1 MSHSILITQCLQNDF
16 VQPLGPYDT
25 LPNLLHV
32 GFDEARRLMG
42 EHPAEG
48 PLALTMKWAYQQP
61 KDKLTIMHIRDWHD
75 PGDLFQAEHLNKFGQ
90 HCVMD
95 TEGAEFAFPITDPD
109 RETIIVN
116 AIGLNDFLGTTLN
129 DHLEKLAGKETRV
142 GLVGVWTEAKI
153 LFLAYDLR
161 SRFPDIQL
169 AVCSALT
176 ASSSRATHF
185 MALGQLERILG
196 VRVYHSIGEFTNFLS
211 ESQVE
216 IPLPAPGHKDW
227 PKISIEGV
235 DHVSDTDMSLIRYLF
250 RDCREIHLRE
260 LTGGFSGNLVLGS
273 ESVDMNGH
281 QQVPHVVKIGPD
293 GPIGQERTSF
303 EKVEGV
309 LGNNAPRIVEFADS
323 DGRGAL
329 KYRYAA
335 MGGGFSTTFQ
345 KLYSAGL
352 PREKTEYYLKAV
364 FSEQL
369 GRFYKAAT
377 LEKAN
382 LLDYYWFKPD
392 FAERV
397 RKKVE
402 RVLGGPAK
410 GETLHLPT
418 GQEFPNPYLFY
429 KRDLKGLLPLA
440 NASSY
445 FSFIHGDLNG
455 ANIIID
461 THDNVWLID
470 FFHTD
475 RGHILKDLIKLEN
488 DILYIFTPVGNAD
501 ELKEALL
508 LSDHLLQV
516 EDLGRP
522 LPEVETTGLS
532 NTGMKRAYET
542 IRFLRSLYPPLIHDD
557 RNPLQL
563 LIGQLR
569 YAAHTLSFDE
579 SNEWQKLWALYTAGW
594 ASALLR
600 KRLKERG
607 PLRIDWVDQK
617 YTGAGRLGL
626 TILPGRK
633 DHSRSMVDD
642 LVELKAQGV
651 THVVTILTHNEFG
664 LYGVENI
671 LEDMKETDL
680 ETRYFP
686 ILDQSV
692 CSIPEICEMVGW
704 LDEKLA
710 GGASIM
716 VHCVGGLGRSGLVVA
731 CYLASKGLDADSAIE
746 EVRRARSPR
755 AIESTVQ
762 EGFVREFAASDH
774 CSGGKSGRSSSC

>member
-16 VQPLGPYDT
+16 VQPLGPYDA

-61 KDKLTIMHIRDWHD
+61 ADKLTIIHIRDWHD
-75 PGDLFQAEHLNKFGQ
+75 PGDLFQAGHLGKFGS
-90 HCVMD
+90 HCLRD
-95 TEGAEFAFPITDPD
+95 TEGADFAFPVSNPD

-116 AIGLNDFLGTTLN
+116 AIGLNDFLGTSLN
-129 DHLEKLAGKETRV
+129 DHLEGFAGQTVRV

-153 LFLAYDLR
+153 IFLAYDLR
-161 SRFPDIQL
+161 SRFPDMQL

-185 MALGQLERILG
+185 MALDQMERILG
-196 VRVYHSIGEFTNFLS
+196 VKVFNSIGEFTNFLS
-211 ESQVE
+211 ESQVD
-216 IPLPAPGHKDW
+216 IPLPAPSHKDW
-227 PKISIEGV
+227 PKITIEGV

-250 RDCREIHLRE
+250 RDCREVHLRE

-293 GPIGQERTSF
+293 GPIGKERTSF
-303 EKVEGV
+303 ERVEGV

-352 PREKTEYYLKAV
+352 PREKTEYYLKTV

-369 GRFYKAAT
+369 GRFYKAAI

-382 LLDYYWFKPD
+382 LLEYYWFKPD

-397 RKKVE
+397 REKVKKVI
-402 RVLGGPAK
+402 GGPAD
-410 GETLHLPT
+410 GETLRLPT
-418 GQEFPNPYLFY
+418 GQEFPNPYPFY
-429 KRDLKGLLPLA
+429 KRDLEGLLPLA
-440 NASSY
+440 TGSGY

-461 THDNVWLID
+461 AHDNVWLID
-470 FFHTD
+470 FFHTQ

-488 DILYIFTPVGNAD
+488 DILYIFTPVHNVED
-501 ELKEALL
+501 LKEAILLTDRLL
-508 LSDHLLQV
+508 LV

-522 LPEVETTGLS
+522 LPDVETTGLA

-542 IRFLRSLYPPLIHDD
+542 IRFLRSLYPSLIHDD

-563 LIGQLR
+563 MIGQLR

-579 SNEWQKLWALYTAGW
+579 SNEWQKLWALYTAGRC
-594 ASALLR
+594 SALIR

-607 PLRIDWVDQK
+607 PLRIDWVDHK

-633 DHSRSMVDD
+633 DYSRSMVDD

-651 THVVTILTHNEFG
+651 THVVTLLTPNEFV

-671 LEDMKETDL
+671 LDDLKETGL
-680 ETRYFP
+680 ESRHFP
-686 ILDQSV
+686 ILNQSV
-692 CSIPEICEMVGW
+692 CSFPEICELVEW
-704 LDEKLA
+704 LDDKLTR
-710 GGASIM
+710 GASIM

-731 CYLASKGLDADSAIE
+731 CYLVSKGLSADSAIE

-762 EGFVREFAASDH
+762 EAFVREFASSDP
-774 CSGGKSGRSSSC
+774 CSEGKK